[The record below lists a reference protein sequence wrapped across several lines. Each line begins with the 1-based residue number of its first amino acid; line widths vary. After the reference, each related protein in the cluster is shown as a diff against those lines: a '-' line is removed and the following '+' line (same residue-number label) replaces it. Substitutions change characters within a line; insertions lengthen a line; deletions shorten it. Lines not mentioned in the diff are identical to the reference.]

1 MTVALT
7 YALPMYRAKNIG
19 WLALE
24 SLCRQENIDFE
35 WELIIIEEAL
45 QSMGEPRVREY
56 KDRLEKVGCVR
67 LEYVRLSEW
76 IPLSQ
81 KWINMARLAD
91 SEGFLL
97 AGCDDYA
104 PPNRLSETKAMFD
117 AGAEWTHV
125 PVGLFY
131 DIANDNFGV
140 FDFYS
145 QSSHP
150 CGLDKAGRTDLLK
163 AAFPSTATRT
173 TSVDGWVYDQI
184 VSYLGRSPHTHM
196 NTSADWRRGVFTD
209 GLNNICKRR
218 RDLYG
223 TSIRAPFRRLHD
235 DEPQSL
241 EEVVPEDVVRSLRK
255 VRRSALARKEFIK

>member
-1 MTVALT
+1 VTSVALT

-24 SLCRQENIDFE
+24 SLCRQENVDFE
-35 WELIIIEEAL
+35 WELIIYEESQ
-45 QSMGEPRVREY
+45 QSMGESRVLEY
-56 KDRLEKVGCVR
+56 QERLEQAGCTR
-67 LEYVRLSEW
+67 LKYVALPKW

-81 KWINMARLAD
+81 KWINIAKLAD

-117 AGAEWTHV
+117 TGAEWTHV

-140 FDFYS
+140 FDYNLAD
-145 QSSHP
+145 HV
-150 CGLDKAGRTDLLK
+150 CGLDKAGRTDIIKRSLPD
-163 AAFPSTATRT
+163 ASTRT
-173 TSVDGWVYDQI
+173 HSVDGWVYDQI
-184 VSYLGRSPHTHM
+184 VSYLGRSPHTQM

-209 GLNNICKRR
+209 GLNNICKAR

-223 TSIRAPFRRLHD
+223 VDITVPFRRLHD

-255 VRRSALARKEFIK
+255 VRRAALARKEFI

>member
-24 SLCRQENIDFE
+24 SLCRQENVDFE

-45 QSMGEPRVREY
+45 QSMGESRVHEY
-56 KDRLEKVGCVR
+56 KDRLEQVGCVR
-67 LEYVRLSEW
+67 LEYVRLPEW

-81 KWINMARLAD
+81 KWINIARLAD

-131 DIANDNFGV
+131 NIANDNFGV
-140 FDFYS
+140 FDYS
-145 QSSHP
+145 LANHV
-150 CGLDKAGRTDLLK
+150 CGLDKAGLTEIVKSAL
-163 AAFPSTATRT
+163 PTTATRT
-173 TSVDGWVYDQI
+173 RSVDGWVYDQI
-184 VSYLGRSPHTHM
+184 VSYLGRPPHTHM
-196 NTSADWRRGVFTD
+196 NMSEDWKRGVFTD
-209 GLNNICKRR
+209 GLNNICKTR

-223 TSIRAPFRRLHD
+223 AEIEPPFRRLKPN
-235 DEPQSL
+235 EPQSL
-241 EEVVPEDVVRSLRK
+241 KEVIPVDVTQSLRR
-255 VRRSALARKEFIK
+255 VRRSALVRKEFIK

>member
-35 WELIIIEEAL
+35 WELIIIEESQ
-45 QSMGEPRVREY
+45 QSMGESRVLEY
-56 KDRLEKVGCVR
+56 QERLAQVGCTR
-67 LEYVRLSEW
+67 LKYVALTKW

-81 KWINMARLAD
+81 KWINIAKLAD

-104 PPNRLSETKAMFD
+104 PPNRLSETKATFD

-125 PVGLFY
+125 PTGLFY
-131 DIANDNFGV
+131 DITNDNFGV
-140 FDFYS
+140 FDYNLAD
-145 QSSHP
+145 HV
-150 CGLDKAGRTDLLK
+150 CGLDKAGRTDIIKSSLPE
-163 AAFPSTATRT
+163 ASTRT
-173 TSVDGWVYDQI
+173 RSVDGWVYDQI
-184 VSYLGRSPHTHM
+184 VSYLGRTPHTQM
-196 NTSADWRRGVFTD
+196 NISEDWKRGVFTD
-209 GLNNICKRR
+209 GLNNICGSR

-223 TSIRAPFRRLHD
+223 VNITAPFRHLHD